1 MPKLPFGRPTDP
13 LTQERELREGRAAWS
28 RYVLPEAV
36 LELKQAAGRL
46 IRSSTD
52 AGCLVVGDARVL
64 RMSYGRDFL
73 GALPVADIERLPTE
87 QIAEQIAERFGR

>member
-1 MPKLPFGRPTDP
+1 
-13 LTQERELREGRAAWS
+13 
-28 RYVLPEAV
+28 V

-52 AGCLVVGDARVL
+52 VGCLVVADARVL

-73 GALPVADIERLPTE
+73 GALPVADIERLPSE
-87 QIAEQIAERFGR
+87 RIAEQVRERFGR